1 MKRISNNLLPIVLA
15 LVLSGL
21 LVRAALAWLDAPD
34 TQDPNQNQAVSPISL
49 ELIQAGHDWHYR
61 RGCWFP
67 VTVEVRNDGPDT
79 SGTLEWLFPGQPTRS
94 FRREVD
100 LPRGAH
106 KRLTLYAYT
115 PTNTRIGEMRL
126 LLQGDTPK
134 EEHRREVQ
142 IEPVEPNWFIVGVL
156 SNNATLLNSLSDMS
170 VGKTT
175 KTVVLHLDPDLLPT
189 QAAAM
194 SRIDALFLHD
204 TALDRLRPEQ
214 RTALEQWVWLG
225 GQLVVGGGSH
235 ANQTTAG
242 IADLLPVA
250 VHQLERNVS
259 LAPLQEMLPQTIA
272 REDETSEDE
281 TSETMI
287 TQTLPNATTVNH
299 VELKTGAVALD
310 TKNLITGQTRG
321 NGRVFFA
328 RFDLGILRSWLG
340 EARMWEHI
348 LKDNPQLVPPETLN
362 LRSVLEI
369 PGLSLPSVG
378 LLILFMGGYIVVIG
392 PLNFLL
398 LRKYQRVDLAWL
410 TTPAIVILFIIGTY
424 GAGVLGRGIN
434 PKVFHLAIVQG
445 EEGREVGQEIS
456 YIGIFSPYRNS
467 YTLTFPGETLVAPE
481 NPFNYNFSDASL
493 RKARLVWT
501 ETTSEIRD
509 VLIDVGSL
517 HPFVLEHPVALPL
530 RVRSSLHWQ
539 KPQQEG
545 TGQRNQ
551 QNTPQ
556 EAWQIAG
563 EIANEGSEPLYDV
576 IVTHGAMFQQIGTIP
591 SGKSRSVTLTP
602 EGDSFSSIIWG
613 QLSDDTFDRQR
624 IVSQLFNGQPGYTS
638 SRPTPSGPFPQIQLD
653 PIHMLSRDT
662 AYLLAWSEQPL
673 TTPLINGKHLKQNN
687 LVLYVIRLGE
697 VGESR
702 QGERPPSAY
711 IPSP

>member
-1 MKRISNNLLPIVLA
+1 MKRISHNILPIVLA
-15 LVLSGL
+15 LALSGL
-21 LVRAALAWLDAPD
+21 LVWAALAWMATPE
-34 TQDPNQNQAVSPISL
+34 TQEPNQNQAGSPISL
-49 ELIQAGHDWHYR
+49 EVIQAGHDRHYR
-61 RGCWFP
+61 KGYWFP
-67 VTVEVRNDGPDT
+67 ITVEVRNNGPDT

-115 PTNTRIGEMRL
+115 ATTTRIGEMRL
-126 LLQGDTPK
+126 LLQGDRPE

-142 IEPVEPNWFIVGVL
+142 IEPMEPNWFVVGVL

-170 VGKTT
+170 VEKTT

-194 SRIDALFLHD
+194 SRIDTLFLHD
-204 TALDRLRPEQ
+204 IALDRLRPEQ
-214 RTALEQWVWLG
+214 QAALEQWVWLG
-225 GQLVVGGGSH
+225 GQLVIGGGSH

-242 IADLLPVA
+242 VADLLPVT

-259 LAPLQEMLPQTIA
+259 LAPLQEMLPRTS
-272 REDETSEDE
+272 EDETSEDE

-287 TQTLPNATTVNH
+287 TQTLPNPTTVNQ

-310 TKNLITGQTRG
+310 TKNLITGQAWG

-328 RFDLGILRSWLG
+328 RFDLAILRSWLG
-340 EARMWEHI
+340 EAKLWEQV
-348 LKDNPQLVPPETLN
+348 LKDIPQLVPPETLN

-369 PGLSLPSVG
+369 PGLSLPSIG
-378 LLILFMGGYIVVIG
+378 LLILFMGGYVVVIG

-445 EEGREVGQEIS
+445 EEGREVGMAKA
-456 YIGIFSPYRNS
+456 YIGIFSPYRNN
-467 YTLTFPGETLVAPE
+467 YTLTFPGEALVAPE
-481 NPFNYNFSDASL
+481 NPFNFNLNDASL
-493 RKARLVWT
+493 RKARMVWT
-501 ETTSEIRD
+501 ETTSEIRN
-509 VLIDVGSL
+509 VLIDVGSM
-517 HPFVLEHPVALPL
+517 HPFVLEHRVALPL

-539 KPQQEG
+539 EPQQDR
-545 TGQRNQ
+545 TGQRNR
-551 QNTPQ
+551 QNIPQ

-563 EIANEGSEPLYDV
+563 EIANEGSDPLYDV
-576 IVTHGAMFQQIGTIP
+576 IVTNGTMFQQIGTIP
-591 SGKSRSVTLTP
+591 PGKSRSVTLTP
-602 EGDSFSSIIWG
+602 EGNSFSSIIWG
-613 QLSDDTFDRQR
+613 QLPDDTFDRQS
-624 IVSQLFNGQPGYTS
+624 IVSQVFNGQPGYTT
-638 SRPTPSGPFPQIQLD
+638 SRPPPSGPFPQIQLD
-653 PIHMLSRDT
+653 PIHTLSRDA

-673 TTPLINGKHLKQNN
+673 TTPLINGKHLKQKN

-702 QGERPPSAY
+702 QGDRPPSAY
-711 IPSP
+711 VPSP

>member
-1 MKRISNNLLPIVLA
+1 MNRIANKLLPIVLA

-21 LVRAALAWLDAPD
+21 LVWATLAWLAAPD
-34 TQDPNQNQAVSPISL
+34 TQDPNQHQAVSPISL
-49 ELIQAGHDWHYR
+49 EVIQAGHDWHYR
-61 RGCWFP
+61 KGCWFP
-67 VTVEVRNDGPDT
+67 VTVEVRNTGPDT

-115 PTNTRIGEMRL
+115 ATTTRIGEMRVL
-126 LLQGDTPK
+126 LRGEDMPK

-142 IEPVEPNWFIVGVL
+142 IEPLEQNWFVVGVL
-156 SNNATLLNSLSDMS
+156 SNNVTLLNSLSDMS

-189 QAAAM
+189 HAAAM

-204 TALDRLRPEQ
+204 IALDRLRLEQ

-242 IADLLPVA
+242 LADLLPVT

-259 LAPLQEMLPQTIA
+259 LAPLQEMLPQTTA
-272 REDETSEDE
+272 REDE

-287 TQTLPNATTVNH
+287 TQTLPDATTVNH
-299 VELKTGAVALD
+299 VELKAGAVALD
-310 TKNLITGQTRG
+310 TKNLITGQTWG
-321 NGRVFFA
+321 NGQVFFA

-340 EARMWEHI
+340 EARLWERV
-348 LKDNPQLVPPETLN
+348 LKDVTRLVPPEAIN

-434 PKVFHLAIVQG
+434 PLIFHLAIVQG
-445 EEGREVGQEIS
+445 EEGRDMGQETS

-467 YTLTFPGETLVAPE
+467 YTLTFPGETLMAPE
-481 NPFNYNFSDASL
+481 NPFNYNFGDASL
-493 RKARLVWT
+493 RKARIVWT
-501 ETTSEIRD
+501 ETTSEISD

-517 HPFVLEHPVALPL
+517 HPFILENQVALPL

-539 KPQQEG
+539 ELQQDG

-563 EIANEGSEPLYDV
+563 EIANEGSEPLYDG
-576 IVTHGAMFQQIGTIP
+576 IVTHGTMFQQIGTIP
-591 SGKSRSVTLTP
+591 PGKSRSVDLTP
-602 EGDSFSSIIWG
+602 EGNSFSNIIWG
-613 QLSDDTFDRQR
+613 QLPDETFNRQH
-624 IVSQLFNGQPGYTS
+624 IVLQLFNGQPGYTS
-638 SRPTPSGPFPQIQLD
+638 SRPTPSGPFPRIQLD
-653 PIHMLSRDT
+653 PIHMLSRD
-662 AYLLAWSEQPL
+662 AVYLLAWSEQPL

-687 LVLYVIRLGE
+687 LVLYVIRLGA

-702 QGERPPSAY
+702 QGGRPPSAY